1 MFLKKLKIFFIIVV
15 ILGTL
20 FLVYS
25 WYKNYQFKNNPLN
38 QNIVE
43 KINKKHKELEILTY
57 QKFNIKRKIPV
68 TVSDKMPSKL
78 YGAATF
84 SKSGQIQIFLNK
96 KYFQESLEYMI
107 DDVLPHEYAHA
118 LMFVKGNTTNQKG
131 GHTKEWQNICK
142 SLNGLRCDRFVNIDD
157 IIIGKTN
164 FF

>member
-1 MFLKKLKIFFIIVV
+1 MFLQKLKTFFLILTIVA
-15 ILGTL
+15 TL
-20 FLVYS
+20 FLIYN
-25 WYKNYQFKNNPLN
+25 WYDNYQFKNNPLDE
-38 QNIVE
+38 NITR
-43 KINKKHKELEILTY
+43 IIDAKHKKLEILTY

-68 TVSDKMPSKL
+68 IVSDKMPSKL

-84 SKSGQIQIFLNK
+84 SKNGQIQIFLNK
-96 KYFQESLEYMI
+96 KHFQESLDYMI

-142 SLNGLRCDRFVNIDD
+142 SLNGLRCDRFVNLDD
-157 IIIGKTN
+157 IIIGKTS